1 MRALVIHE
9 MYEVLRRHSAT
20 VRFQHGAPPDIIGTT
35 HISPPQCVKPPAIPR
50 FVPSFFT
57 PARDLRAQIHLPC
70 RRASAS
76 TPLLSI
82 HALSSHHLSLR
93 RIRRHPPRRRYDCT
107 SLPVKFSV
115 EYGGR
120 ADRERRIDP
129 RESCRRHGVQ
139 RQSKRRGK
147 YWPTIFYLF
156 RASVPRQAGP
166 MRESNGMTKIDGH
179 SLDFRL
185 RGVGGREKEK

>member
-70 RRASAS
+70 RRERLPFLHPCS
-76 TPLLSI
+76 
-82 HALSSHHLSLR
+82 LSLSPPSLSLLHPSISLFFSFPPSSSFSLFRLSPSR
-93 RIRRHPPRRRYDCT
+93 RRRHPTRRRRDDCT

-115 EYGGR
+115 EYGGHGR
-120 ADRERRIDP
+120 DRETNRSA
-129 RESCRRHGVQ
+129 SCRRHGVQ
-139 RQSKRRGK
+139 PAVK
-147 YWPTIFYLF
+147 
-156 RASVPRQAGP
+156 ASR
-166 MRESNGMTKIDGH
+166 
-179 SLDFRL
+179 
-185 RGVGGREKEK
+185 

>member
-57 PARDLRAQIHLPC
+57 RARDLRAQIHLPC
-70 RRASAS
+70 RRASVYRFSIRAAS
-76 TPLLSI
+76 SPPRRDPPASRRLYIASGKI
-82 HALSSHHLSLR
+82 LR
-93 RIRRHPPRRRYDCT
+93 RIRRAGAPI
-107 SLPVKFSV
+107 
-115 EYGGR
+115 
-120 ADRERRIDP
+120 ERRIDP
-129 RESCRRHGVQ
+129 RVAAGV

-156 RASVPRQAGP
+156 RRSERPRASASRA
-166 MRESNGMTKIDGH
+166 DA
-179 SLDFRL
+179 
-185 RGVGGREKEK
+185 

>member
-70 RRASAS
+70 RRERLPFLHPCSLSLSLSPVSLSS
-76 TPLLSI
+76 TPLS
-82 HALSSHHLSLR
+82 LSSSLFLPLPLSR
-93 RIRRHPPRRRYDCT
+93 FSVSPRRGD
-107 SLPVKFSV
+107 
-115 EYGGR
+115 GGIR
-120 ADRERRIDP
+120 PA
-129 RESCRRHGVQ
+129 GVA
-139 RQSKRRGK
+139 
-147 YWPTIFYLF
+147 TIVHRF
-156 RASVPRQAGP
+156 R
-166 MRESNGMTKIDGH
+166 
-179 SLDFRL
+179 
-185 RGVGGREKEK
+185 

>member
-70 RRASAS
+70 RRER
-76 TPLLSI
+76 LYRFSI
-82 HALSSHHLSLR
+82 HARPPLHLPPP
-93 RIRRHPPRRRYDCT
+93 RRHPTRRRRDDCT
-107 SLPVKFSV
+107 SLPVKFFV
-115 EYGGR
+115 EYGGH
-120 ADRERRIDP
+120 ADRETNR
-129 RESCRRHGVQ
+129 SATCRRHT
-139 RQSKRRGK
+139 RRTPSVK
-147 YWPTIFYLF
+147 
-156 RASVPRQAGP
+156 ASR
-166 MRESNGMTKIDGH
+166 
-179 SLDFRL
+179 
-185 RGVGGREKEK
+185 